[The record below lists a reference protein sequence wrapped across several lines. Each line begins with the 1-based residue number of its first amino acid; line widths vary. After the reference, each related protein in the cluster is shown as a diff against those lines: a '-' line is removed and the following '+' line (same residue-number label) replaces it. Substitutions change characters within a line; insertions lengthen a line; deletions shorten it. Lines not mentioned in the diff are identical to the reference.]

1 MMKSG
6 FAAVAALAL
15 VACSG
20 TQYLSE
26 PTQASTPTRQLSD
39 KERFV
44 AAIETNGCV
53 INVATIGPIMAQAS
67 INQDQLATLT
77 VALQNDGVLAPDGTD
92 TVRLS
97 SNNCI

>member
-1 MMKSG
+1 MMMKTG

-20 TQYLSE
+20 TQE
-26 PTQASTPTRQLSD
+26 ASAPTRQLSD

-44 AAIETNGCV
+44 AAIESNGCV
-53 INVATIGPIMAQAS
+53 INIATIGPIMSQAS

-77 VALQNDGVLAPDGTD
+77 VALENDGVLAPDGTD

>member
-1 MMKSG
+1 MKIMMKSG
-6 FAAVAALAL
+6 FAIIAALSL

-20 TQYLSE
+20 TQE
-26 PTQASTPTRQLSD
+26 ASAPTRQLSD

-44 AAIETNGCV
+44 AAIEANGCV
-53 INVATIGPIMAQAS
+53 INIATIGPIMSQAS

-77 VALQNDGVLAPDGTD
+77 VALETDGVLAPDGTD

>member
-1 MMKSG
+1 MMMKSVI
-6 FAAVAALAL
+6 AACAGLAL

-20 TQYLSE
+20 T
-26 PTQASTPTRQLSD
+26 TQNAEPTRQLSD

-44 AAIETNGCV
+44 AAIESNGCV

-67 INQDQLATLT
+67 INQDQLAALT
-77 VALQNDGVLAPDGTD
+77 VALESDGALAPDGTD